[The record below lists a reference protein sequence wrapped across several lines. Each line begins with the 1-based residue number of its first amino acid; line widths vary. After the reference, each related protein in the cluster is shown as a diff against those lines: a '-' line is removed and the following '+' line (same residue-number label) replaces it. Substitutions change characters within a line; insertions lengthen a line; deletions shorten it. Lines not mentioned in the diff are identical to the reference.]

1 MNNPFIV
8 HTPEQLS
15 ADGIASIFVEIYT
28 DFPKLKEPNNMFIH
42 GARGTGKSI
51 MLRSLEQPV
60 QDLLDSDDGDELPF
74 FAVHVPIKDVFF
86 GNPEFHR
93 LSGWKSTTVG
103 EHLLSVH
110 MVHFLFQGLSNV
122 GGDLPADALS
132 VFKELWRDCGGDAEL
147 ESIASAT
154 AFSELARFCDRETSR
169 VRQYYVRLPD
179 EQEADIYTGA
189 LASYND
195 LLLPLAKALKGI
207 ARAISDRPIC
217 FMVDDAD
224 NLPEAMQR
232 VLNSWISTRTAHTIC
247 FKVTTQL
254 GYATYK
260 TVDNRMIE
268 SPHDFS
274 EVNIGTVY
282 TSNKGIFAKRIE
294 AIVSKRLENA
304 GIDSPANEFF
314 PTDKAQE
321 ERKKQIWADLMNGK
335 SNSHI
340 SLKGSG
346 PSRNRDL
353 AQRYT
358 IPALMRELRK
368 GRSSHTFSYAGLQS
382 IVDLS
387 SGVVRWFLEPAGQM
401 FQQVWSTT
409 QKVPSHIPVGTQD
422 DVISKWASNF
432 REKLNV
438 DPGGS
443 ELNAHG
449 LSLQST
455 GHTKEQYQKLGNLL
469 DGVGHFCRGR
479 LLDSTASEQRFFSF
493 VLADEPDKDLSLI
506 LALGV
511 RLGYLQKSDLASKSS
526 LRGRRPRY
534 ILSRRLGPYYQLDI
548 SGYAAH
554 LSVTCA
560 TLTVSLY
567 NPMEFVKL
575 RDKTT
580 TMGSSQSTLE
590 LGDSS

>member
-1 MNNPFIV
+1 MDNPFIV

-15 ADGIASIFVEIYT
+15 AADIASIFVEIYT

-60 QDLLDSDDGDELPF
+60 QELLPSSDHEDLPF
-74 FAVHVPIKDVFF
+74 FAIHVPIKDVFF
-86 GNPEFHR
+86 GNPEFQR
-93 LSGWKSTTVG
+93 LKGWKSTTVG

-110 MVHFLFQGLSNV
+110 LAHFLFQGLSTINDV
-122 GGDLPADALS
+122 SPTDILTAFSD
-132 VFKELWRDCGGDAEL
+132 LWRDCGGDSDL
-147 ESIASAT
+147 EKLASCT
-154 AFSELARFCDRETSR
+154 SFSDLAQFCDRETSR

-179 EQEADIYTGA
+179 DQEPDIYTGA
-189 LASYND
+189 LASFND
-195 LLLPLAKALKGI
+195 LVLPLAKSIKTIDRPVAG
-207 ARAISDRPIC
+207 RPIC

-260 TVDNRMIE
+260 TVDNRIIE

-282 TSNKGIFAKRIE
+282 TSHRGIFAKRIE
-294 AIVSKRLENA
+294 AIVQKRLENA
-304 GIDSPANEFF
+304 KIEASAKTFF
-314 PTDKAQE
+314 PQDSSQE
-321 ERKKQIWADLMNGK
+321 KRRREIWEDLMSGE
-335 SNSHI
+335 SGPHV

-358 IPALMRELRK
+358 IPALMRELRS

-382 IVDLS
+382 VIDLS
-387 SGVVRWFLEPAGQM
+387 SGVVRWFLEPAWQM
-401 FQQVWSTT
+401 FQRVWSTD
-409 QKVPSHIPVGTQD
+409 QHAPSDIPVGVQD
-422 DVISKWASNF
+422 SVISEWATSF

-438 DPGGS
+438 DPGDVDEG
-443 ELNAHG
+443 APG
-449 LSLQST
+449 ASLQSS
-455 GHTKEQYQKLGNLL
+455 GHTRANYQKLGNLL
-469 DGVGHFCRGR
+469 DGIGNFCRAR
-479 LLDSTASEQRFFSF
+479 LLDNTASEQRVFSF
-493 VLADEPDKDLSLI
+493 VLSDNPDKELSNI
-506 LALGV
+506 LHLGV
-511 RLGYLQKSDLASKSS
+511 RLGYLQKSDLASKSAF
-526 LRGRRPRY
+526 RGRRPRY

-560 TLTVSLY
+560 ALKVAINS
-567 NPMEFVKL
+567 PRDFVQL
-575 RDKTT
+575 RQKGAMNNDL
-580 TMGSSQSTLE
+580 QSTLS

>member
-15 ADGIASIFVEIYT
+15 PTDIASIFVEIYT

-51 MLRSLEQPV
+51 MLKSLEQPV
-60 QDLLDSDDGDELPF
+60 QELLNSDDPGDLPF
-74 FAVHVPIKDVFF
+74 FAIHVPIKDVFF
-86 GNPEFHR
+86 GNPEFQR

-110 MVHFLFQGLSNV
+110 LIHFLFQGLSNV
-122 GGDLPADALS
+122 LVDVPADLLS
-132 VFKELWRDCGGDAEL
+132 YFVDLWRDCGGEAEL
-147 ESIASAT
+147 RDIESAT
-154 AFSELARFCDRETSR
+154 NFSELARFCDRETSR

-179 EQEADIYTGA
+179 EHDPDLYTGA

-195 LLLPLAKALKGI
+195 LVLPLAKALKGI
-207 ARAISDRPIC
+207 DRPVAGRPIC

-224 NLPEAMQR
+224 NLPGAMQR

-254 GYATYK
+254 AYATYK

-282 TSNKGIFAKRIE
+282 TANRGIFSKRIE
-294 AIVSKRLENA
+294 AIVSKRLDNA
-304 GIDSPANEFF
+304 GIVTSAEDFF
-314 PTDKAQE
+314 PPHQKQL
-321 ERKKQIWADLMNGK
+321 ERKQQIWDDLVSGN
-335 SNSHI
+335 SSSHI
-340 SLKGSG
+340 SLRGHG
-346 PSRNRDL
+346 PTRTRDL
-353 AQRYT
+353 AQRYA
-358 IPALMRELRK
+358 IPALMRELTE

-382 IVDLS
+382 IIDLS

-409 QKVPSHIPVGTQD
+409 QNPLSLMPVGIQD
-422 DVISKWASNF
+422 NVISDWASSF

-438 DPGGS
+438 DPGDIDS
-443 ELNAHG
+443 DTPSS
-449 LSLQST
+449 SLQSS
-455 GHTKEQYQKLGNLL
+455 GHSKANYQKLGNLL
-469 DGVGHFCRGR
+469 DGIGYYCRKR
-479 LLDSTASEQRFFSF
+479 LLDRTASEQRLFSF
-493 VLADEPDKDLSLI
+493 VLSDEPDEELLSI
-506 LALGV
+506 LDLGV
-511 RLGYLQKSDLASKSS
+511 RLGYLQQSDLASKSA

-560 TLTVSLY
+560 ALKVSLTT
-567 NPMEFVKL
+567 PVDFVRQRYAGL
-575 RDKTT
+575 SGDD
-580 TMGSSQSTLE
+580 QQHAIDF
-590 LGDSS
+590 GDSS